1 MHQIT
6 PRGNISFYSSSRR
19 NTLKSRHFQTRR
31 RRRRNPAPIDRLIDS
46 LERMVGDATRR
57 GKTTVNDA
65 GGCARGGRLDAMMRG
80 ARWMDGSMDRTLDR
94 TDTTDGGRWR
104 RISTDENDHLRFNR
118 ARVGEFT
125 KNDGGKV
132 AKVSREHSQKRR
144 RWRRGDKEEGL
155 CGRTCDARVL
165 CFRRDWVVVVANHSN
180 GVCGGSDVNGGGY
193 AFFCLT

>member
-1 MHQIT
+1 M
-6 PRGNISFYSSSRR
+6 
-19 NTLKSRHFQTRR
+19 
-31 RRRRNPAPIDRLIDS
+31 
-46 LERMVGDATRR
+46 RR
-57 GKTTVNDA
+57 GKTTLNGA
-65 GGCARGGRLDAMMRG
+65 GGCACGGRLDAMMRG
-80 ARWMDGSMDRTLDR
+80 ARWMVGSIDRTLDR

-104 RISTDENDHLRFNR
+104 RISTDENHYLRFNC

-144 RWRRGDKEEGL
+144 RWRWGDKEEGL

-180 GVCGGSDVNGGGY
+180 GVRRGSDVNGRGY
-193 AFFCLT
+193 EGCAFFV